1 MAMGG
6 KIKTDKQMLELLDK
20 RKRQVMDTA
29 SFIQLNVLEKEL
41 RMLKNRKKSESISDD
56 VVDYLKRRI
65 KELNEHNV

>member
-1 MAMGG
+1 MAMDG

-29 SFIQLNVLEKEL
+29 SFMQLNVLEKEL
-41 RMLKNRKKSESISDD
+41 RILKNRNKSESISDD

-65 KELNEHNV
+65 KELNSND

>member
-1 MAMGG
+1 MAMDG

-65 KELNEHNV
+65 KELNSND

>member
-1 MAMGG
+1 MAMDG
-6 KIKTDKQMLELLDK
+6 KIKTDKQILELLDK

-65 KELNEHNV
+65 KELNSND

>member
-1 MAMGG
+1 MGG

>member
-1 MAMGG
+1 MAMAG

-56 VVDYLKRRI
+56 VVDYFERRI
-65 KELNEHNV
+65 NELNEHKV

>member
-1 MAMGG
+1 MAMDG

-65 KELNEHNV
+65 KELNLND